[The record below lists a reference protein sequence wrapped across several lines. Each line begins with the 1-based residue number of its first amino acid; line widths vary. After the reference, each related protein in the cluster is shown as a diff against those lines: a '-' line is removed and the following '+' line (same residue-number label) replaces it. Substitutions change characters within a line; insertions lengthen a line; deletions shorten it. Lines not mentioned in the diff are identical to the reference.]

1 MRGKNL
7 KERDREEVKAWKWV
21 GERQLWDEKGVS
33 HADDSLILK
42 RIKVFR
48 FINTFHWANNILKGY
63 LAYFWEEVCAHPV
76 LNESSYKKLFSV

>member
-1 MRGKNL
+1 MTVSYRLQFLLKSYKQFLMRGKNL

-48 FINTFHWANNILKGY
+48 FINTFH
-63 LAYFWEEVCAHPV
+63 
-76 LNESSYKKLFSV
+76 

>member
-7 KERDREEVKAWKWV
+7 KERDKEEVKAWKWV

-48 FINTFHWANNILKGY
+48 FINTFH
-63 LAYFWEEVCAHPV
+63 
-76 LNESSYKKLFSV
+76 

>member
-1 MRGKNL
+1 MTVSYRLQFLLKSYKQFLMRGKNL
-7 KERDREEVKAWKWV
+7 KERDKEEVKAWKWV

-48 FINTFHWANNILKGY
+48 FINTFH
-63 LAYFWEEVCAHPV
+63 
-76 LNESSYKKLFSV
+76 